1 MNVRQIS
8 ANDTYHIRGQMLR
21 PGRDLSEC
29 VFKGDESDQTL
40 HLGAFVEKKL
50 VSIASFYFNQSQSFE
65 APNQFQLRGMA
76 TLPEFQNQGLSRELL
91 KFGFPLIKRNFC
103 DLVWCNAR
111 ISAVG
116 FYETVGFKTIGDT
129 FDIPDVGTHQLM
141 YKELH

>member
-21 PGRDLSEC
+21 PGRDVSEC

-76 TLPEFQNQGLSRELL
+76 ALPEFQNQGLSLE
-91 KFGFPLIKRNFC
+91 N
-103 DLVWCNAR
+103 
-111 ISAVG
+111 
-116 FYETVGFKTIGDT
+116 Y
-129 FDIPDVGTHQLM
+129 
-141 YKELH
+141 